1 MQKTSWHSLLF
12 VEEFSGLTVS
22 VHGNENKNIAFL
34 RQRLKVLNKKK
45 TRGDGGVLV
54 ALSRHKNILAIAL
67 INITQTAILLRYGEG
82 GGGGGG
88 GPFHPTLTT
97 PLPPRQAQIENIA
110 LVSQSIK

>member
-1 MQKTSWHSLLF
+1 MEKTSWHSLLF

-22 VHGNENKNIAFL
+22 AHGNENKNIAFL

-45 TRGDGGVLV
+45 THGVLV

-82 GGGGGG
+82 GGELY
-88 GPFHPTLTT
+88 PLHPTLTT
-97 PLPPRQAQIENIA
+97 PLLTRLAQIENIA
-110 LVSQSIK
+110 LVSHSIK